1 MEKKIFDVI
10 IIGSG
15 IGGLASASILSQVYH
30 KRVLVLERHSK
41 LGGYTH
47 TFKRKAKYQWDVGVH
62 YVGDMQPQSPI
73 RRYFDYIS
81 GGQLHWNKMP
91 SPYDVFI
98 YPDITFE
105 AKVGKENLLND
116 LMTQF
121 PTEKDSLKQYFKDI
135 EKAAGW
141 YSKYLISNSV
151 PKMVKPL
158 TNIFTGSGK
167 AFALQTTKNYLDNHF
182 RDKWLKGILVSQ
194 WGDYG
199 LPPALSAFCIHAM
212 IVNHYIN
219 GGWYPVGGASKIAE
233 TISAVVENA
242 GGQFLKSHQVDE
254 IIIHKNKAIGVRVT
268 AGQKEKRQEEFF
280 TDKIISDVGAY
291 NTFINLVPS
300 KYLIPFREDITNF
313 PKCTSNVSLFI
324 GLNGDPHL
332 SWVNGE
338 NYWIYNS
345 FDHNKIFHSR
355 NELLDGKASHAFV
368 SFPSLKDPEK
378 EHHTAEIIAFTGY
391 GAFKQWA
398 NQPVKNRHADYN
410 ALKERISKALI
421 DFVHASLPN
430 FKPLIEY
437 YELGTPLT
445 NEHYTGHH
453 RGCSYGLPGIPE
465 RFQKQWLRP
474 KTLIK
479 NLYLTGAD
487 TATHGV
493 VPCMMSGILSA
504 TLAMGRPQDMMK
516 ITKVAKR
523 FSNS

>member
-121 PTEKDSLKQYFKDI
+121 PTEKESLVQYFKDI

-194 WGDYG
+194 WGNYG

-219 GGWYPVGGASKIAE
+219 V
-233 TISAVVENA
+233 
-242 GGQFLKSHQVDE
+242 
-254 IIIHKNKAIGVRVT
+254 
-268 AGQKEKRQEEFF
+268 
-280 TDKIISDVGAY
+280 
-291 NTFINLVPS
+291 
-300 KYLIPFREDITNF
+300 
-313 PKCTSNVSLFI
+313 
-324 GLNGDPHL
+324 
-332 SWVNGE
+332 
-338 NYWIYNS
+338 
-345 FDHNKIFHSR
+345 
-355 NELLDGKASHAFV
+355 
-368 SFPSLKDPEK
+368 
-378 EHHTAEIIAFTGY
+378 
-391 GAFKQWA
+391 
-398 NQPVKNRHADYN
+398 
-410 ALKERISKALI
+410 AL
-421 DFVHASLPN
+421 
-430 FKPLIEY
+430 
-437 YELGTPLT
+437 
-445 NEHYTGHH
+445 
-453 RGCSYGLPGIPE
+453 
-465 RFQKQWLRP
+465 
-474 KTLIK
+474 
-479 NLYLTGAD
+479 
-487 TATHGV
+487 
-493 VPCMMSGILSA
+493 
-504 TLAMGRPQDMMK
+504 
-516 ITKVAKR
+516 
-523 FSNS
+523 